1 MVSRVIP
8 VDDFDLVIFGA
19 TGDLAHRKILP
30 GLYRRF
36 KAGQFPATSQ
46 IIGAARTDQDDDRQN
61 LLANFETV
69 QHDFPLEFPCR
80 ILLPGK
86 AK

>member
-8 VDDFDLVIFGA
+8 VDDFVLVIFGA

-36 KAGQFPATSQ
+36 KAGQFPATRSWPSFWACWAMSPSTPRAR
-46 IIGAARTDQDDDRQN
+46 AAGRR
-61 LLANFETV
+61 
-69 QHDFPLEFPCR
+69 
-80 ILLPGK
+80 
-86 AK
+86 